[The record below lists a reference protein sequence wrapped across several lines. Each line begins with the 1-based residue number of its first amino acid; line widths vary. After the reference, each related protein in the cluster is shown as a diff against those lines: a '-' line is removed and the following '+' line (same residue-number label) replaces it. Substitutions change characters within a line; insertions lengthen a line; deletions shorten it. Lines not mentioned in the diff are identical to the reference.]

1 MMCDASEV
9 VNTTLGV
16 SCVYKRFGGDRLKG
30 VDVIIDKNQEI
41 KNDYNVIAGYRVE
54 ASILK
59 SQIPTVRV
67 GDEFT
72 GDDETWKVTGLTKET
87 TSKWY
92 VDIVK
97 VA

>member
-30 VDVIIDKNQEI
+30 IDIIIDKNQII
-41 KNDYNVIAGYRVE
+41 KNDFGVIAGYRVE

-59 SQIPTVRV
+59 SQISTVMV
-67 GDEFT
+67 GDEFIA
-72 GDDETWKVTGLTKET
+72 DDETWRITGLSKEAQT
-87 TSKWY
+87 KWY

-97 VA
+97 IN